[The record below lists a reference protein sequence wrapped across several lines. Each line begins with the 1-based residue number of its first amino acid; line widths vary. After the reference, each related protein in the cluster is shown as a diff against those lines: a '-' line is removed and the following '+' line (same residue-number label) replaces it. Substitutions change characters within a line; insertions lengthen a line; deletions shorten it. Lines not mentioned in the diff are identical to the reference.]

1 VKIRKIRVHFAAKMV
16 KMNPIVTSIMA
27 VLAPLADEQRAIAMQ
42 NYMKNHFQFLGIA
55 SDNWRKPFRAF
66 LKQASVPTHKELKI
80 IALQF
85 FQLPEREFHYCGIE
99 YLAYYKKHLLPD
111 DITFLEQLITTHSW
125 WDSVDSISSQL
136 IAPFFQ
142 KYPEWIAPVTEQWMN
157 SDNIW
162 LQRVC
167 LIFQLSYKSKTDTA
181 LLANY
186 CLRLA
191 HSKEFFIAKAIGW
204 ALRQH
209 ARIDADWVQT
219 FVATHKFQPLSKREA
234 LKHLN

>member
-1 VKIRKIRVHFAAKMV
+1 MV
-16 KMNPIVTSIMA
+16 ATIQALI
-27 VLAPLADEQRAIAMQ
+27 APLADAERAIAMQ

-55 SDNWRKPFRAF
+55 SENWRKPLRTF
-66 LKQASVPTHKELKI
+66 LKQSPIPTHKSLKI
-80 IALQF
+80 NTLQL

-99 YLAYYKKHLLPD
+99 YLAYYKKQLLAE

-136 IAPFFQ
+136 VAPFFQ
-142 KYPEWIAPVTEQWMN
+142 KYPELISPVTEQWMN

-167 LIFQLSYKSKTDTA
+167 LIFQLTYKSKTDTT

-209 ARIDADWVQT
+209 ARTDAAWVQT
-219 FVATHKFQPLSKREA
+219 LISNHTFQPLSKREA

>member
-1 VKIRKIRVHFAAKMV
+1 
-16 KMNPIVTSIMA
+16 MNPIVTSIIDM
-27 VLAPLADEQRAIAMQ
+27 LAPLANAERALSMQ

-55 SDNWRKPFRAF
+55 SENWRKPLRAF
-66 LKQASVPTHKELKI
+66 LKQSPLPTHKELKI
-80 IALQF
+80 NTLQL
-85 FQLPEREFHYCGIE
+85 FQLTEREFHYCGIE
-99 YLAYYKKHLLPD
+99 YLAYYKKQLLVD
-111 DITFLEQLITTHSW
+111 DISFLEQLIVTHSW

-142 KYPEWIAPVTEQWMN
+142 KYPALVPPVTEQWMN

-181 LLANY
+181 LLSNY

-204 ALRQH
+204 ALRQY
-209 ARIDADWVQT
+209 ARTDADWVKT
-219 FVATHKFQPLSKREA
+219 FIATHTVQPLSKREA
-234 LKHLN
+234 LKHLVSET